1 MKEISAAFATLS
13 QEEINDIE
21 RNGTHVLSLEG
32 GEVVLESGDY
42 EITSED
48 MPGWLVASD
57 GKLTVALDITI
68 TDSLRREGVARELVN
83 RIQNLRKDSGL
94 EVTDKIYVVI
104 EERPDIAE
112 SLGEFKDY
120 VASQT
125 LSEEITLSNELN
137 DVSTVEWGNGE
148 ELKISISKR

>member
-1 MKEISAAFATLS
+1 M
-13 QEEINDIE
+13 
-21 RNGTHVLSLEG
+21 
-32 GEVVLESGDY
+32 LESGDY

-148 ELKISISKR
+148 ELKISMSKR